1 MFFFF
6 FSSRRRHTRLQGDWS
21 SDVCSSDLAGSDA
34 GRINVS
40 GDLSGGT
47 LKIVAGG
54 SVTIAGEVNAD
65 KLSTAAAGGSI
76 VVDAVGDIVT
86 VLGSVVSAQGGTGG
100 SGSIDFM
107 SRGRVDLGE
116 TIDITG
122 DEGGNLD
129 VTSGAEAVVRRVRGD
144 ATGDAGSGGCVM
156 ITGGTRVDILGMI
169 SLTGNTSI
177 DGTTGGCGGA
187 VDIAARFG
195 DLTVTPTGHILAEGA
210 GPDGGGGGVDLSAA
224 GSILVQPAGIVSA
237 RSNGGQGCG
246 GMVCIDAD

>member
-1 MFFFF
+1 V
-6 FSSRRRHTRLQGDWS
+6 TIQTTGAVDIQK
-21 SDVCSSDLAGSDA
+21 AGSDA

-156 ITGGTRVDILGMI
+156 ITGGTRVDVLGMI
-169 SLTGNTSI
+169 SLTRQHLDRRNDRRVRRRRRHRGALRPTS
-177 DGTTGGCGGA
+177 
-187 VDIAARFG
+187 
-195 DLTVTPTGHILAEGA
+195 P
-210 GPDGGGGGVDLSAA
+210 
-224 GSILVQPAGIVSA
+224 
-237 RSNGGQGCG
+237 
-246 GMVCIDAD
+246 